1 MNKLYT
7 VIFHRINGLFGSG
20 RIALKKTPEKFGP
33 VRGKITVLSVLLL
46 FLFLVLVIPA
56 SANHNVTFVNTCDKT
71 VWINL
76 QGGPKGVCDG
86 VTDPNTHQ
94 LTKCSACSPCPAVGG
109 TQHLCNTSAA
119 TGDTEPMCC
128 PGVVQDQLYCWNKIN
143 QCNKGVG
150 ACCPGIPQTANTGYN
165 CPGANETT
173 GCQNSSMTQ
182 EQIDALSGYNNPANG
197 LSHIVCNGTLIS
209 GGGFELAANTGT
221 KNLSFDTGWQGAF
234 YPRTNCSFVNGIGTC
249 ETGNCKSV
257 NGSSLLECGGVGSTA
272 PATKGEMNLDDDG
285 DWYDVSWV
293 DGFNV
298 AMVIQPTRYDP
309 TNPTLDV
316 NHYCT
321 AAGCSLGLSAFS
333 SPRVP
338 DWNVLKYPSASNFVG
353 IMSDC
358 SYFSTLDKHDDATNL
373 SLWNGYCCPIAEGY
387 VNDSAID
394 CKDVPA
400 GKTCKTCA
408 GQKTNLYPFTTK
420 NALPNSADLFFD
432 TCSKAYA
439 YTYNDTAALMRC
451 HGSSLVTTD
460 YKVTL
465 SCPSG
470 RAPTLTPA
478 PTTAGNS
485 GDSSSSLGSTDSSGS
500 TVGTAP
506 ASNAAGTVSLSF
518 NQQPAGN
525 SQVGVSHV
533 QISTGTQT
541 ESFAVTA
548 QTVSLGDAMQ
558 VQGQPVAGYLQISP
572 VGVPRGTIT
581 SGTITFVVSGAW
593 LTANNIAPANVELMR
608 YSNNQWNALPTTFV
622 SQSGNNYY
630 FSAVTPGFSYFAITV
645 KQQDT
650 TTANATVTG
659 AAAEGT
665 LLPAK
670 ATLTGGI
677 PVISTAIPVT
687 GTPVATQ
694 TTVPP
699 SVSPATVGGFS
710 AMTLG
715 IAIAVLVI
723 IVIAAFLIRRWWI
736 RRQNPALFKKLD

>member
-1 MNKLYT
+1 M
-7 VIFHRINGLFGSG
+7 VH
-20 RIALKKTPEKFGP
+20 
-33 VRGKITVLSVLLL
+33 GKIKVMSVLIL
-46 FLFLVLVIPA
+46 FLFLVLVIPV

-86 VTDPNTHQ
+86 VTDPATGQ
-94 LTKCSACSPCPAVGG
+94 LTKCSACSLCPVVGG

-128 PGVVQDQLYCWNKIN
+128 PGVVQEQLYCWDKIN

-173 GCQNSSMTQ
+173 GCQNTSMTQ
-182 EQIDALSGYNNPANG
+182 AQIDALSGYNNPANG

-221 KNLSFDTGWQGAF
+221 KNLSFNTGWQGAF
-234 YPRTNCSFVNGIGTC
+234 YPRTNCSFVDGIGTC

-257 NGSSLLECGGVGSTA
+257 NGSSLLECGGAGSTA

-298 AMVIQPTRYDP
+298 AMVIEPTRYDP

-316 NHYCT
+316 NHDLNT
-321 AAGCSLGLSAFS
+321 AGCSLGLSAFS

-338 DWNVLKYPSASNFVG
+338 DWSVLKYPSASNFVG

-358 SYFSTLDKHDDATNL
+358 SYFSTLDKHDDATNS

-408 GQKTNLYPFTTK
+408 GENTNLYPFTTT

-432 TCSKAYA
+432 TCTKAYS

-451 HGSSLVTTD
+451 HGSSSITTD

-470 RAPTLTPA
+470 SAPTLTPA
-478 PTTAGNS
+478 PTSPPAS
-485 GDSSSSLGSTDSSGS
+485 DSSDSGSSTGSSGSSGS
-500 TVGTAP
+500 TVASAP
-506 ASNAAGTVSLSF
+506 ASNVAGSVSLSF
-518 NQQPAGN
+518 NQQPTGTT
-525 SQVGVSHV
+525 QVGVSQV

-541 ESFAVTA
+541 DAFATIA
-548 QTVSLGDAMQ
+548 QPVSLGDAMQ

-572 VGVPRGTIT
+572 VGVPRSQIT
-581 SGTITFVVSGAW
+581 SGTITFVVSGTW
-593 LTANNIAPANVELMR
+593 LTTNNIAPANVELMR
-608 YSNNQWNALPTTFV
+608 YSDNQWNALPTTFV

-645 KQQDT
+645 KSQG
-650 TTANATVTG
+650 N
-659 AAAEGT
+659 AAANVTASADAAQGT
-665 LLPAK
+665 SVPVAITGTTGVPGIATSLPA
-670 ATLTGGI
+670 A
-677 PVISTAIPVT
+677 

-694 TTVPP
+694 TTAPVTAP
-699 SVSPATVGGFS
+699 SFP
-710 AMTLG
+710 AMTIG
-715 IAIAVLVI
+715 IAIAAFVI
-723 IVIAAFLIRRWWI
+723 IVIAAFLVRRWWI
-736 RRQNPALFKKLD
+736 RRQNPALFKKPD